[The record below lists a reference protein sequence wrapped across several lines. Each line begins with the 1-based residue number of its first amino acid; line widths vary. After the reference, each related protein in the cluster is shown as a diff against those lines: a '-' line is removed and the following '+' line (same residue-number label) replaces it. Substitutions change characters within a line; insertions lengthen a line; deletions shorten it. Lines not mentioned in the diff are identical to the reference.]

1 MVTHLN
7 FTDGV
12 EQALLTRDLPVI
24 SYYSFFLLGYEVF
37 SKGQWNG
44 ERLKRM
50 PKAWDETRVRNALNN
65 MEKRR
70 ALVPDEDFKSNIW
83 RVTQSTRAGSA
94 EEVAC
99 IADPFCYVSHLS
111 AMQKYSLT
119 ERSPKA
125 LHLTTPARPIWNE
138 MRDEKMRNDSTKMG
152 KIKPPLNLPGFRK
165 ELRRRPVVLHVSSHP
180 WKPVALA
187 GEETRVTSPG
197 QTFADMVARPELCG
211 GMRHV
216 MDVWEREAEF
226 WIPEIV
232 DAVDQLDS
240 QIAKVR
246 AGYLLSEMMGIE
258 VPALEQWQRYAQR
271 GGSRKLDPDGDYAPV
286 YSERWMISLNV

>member
-1 MVTHLN
+1 MGLRMN
-7 FTDGV
+7 FTDGI
-12 EQALLTRDLPVI
+12 EQALLSRNLPII
-24 SYYSFFLLGYEVF
+24 SYYTFFLLGYEVF
-37 SKGQWNG
+37 SKGEWNG

-50 PKAWDETRVRNALNN
+50 PKAWDEGRVRNALNN

-83 RVTQSTRAGSA
+83 RVTQSTRAGTA

-138 MRDEKMRNDSTKMG
+138 MRDEKILADSTSFG
-152 KIKPPLNLPGFRK
+152 RVRPPFHLPGFR
-165 ELRRRPVVLHVSSHP
+165 EVLRRRPVVLHVTSHP
-180 WKPVALA
+180 WKPVKVS
-187 GEETRVTSPG
+187 GEETRMTSPG
-197 QTFADMVARPELCG
+197 QTFADMVTRPELCG

-216 MDVWEREAEF
+216 MDVWTKEAEY
-226 WIPEIV
+226 WIDEIV

-240 QIAKVR
+240 KIGKVR
-246 AGYLLSEMMGIE
+246 AGYLLSEFLGID
-258 VPALEQWQRYAQR
+258 VPALERWEQFTQR
-271 GGSRKLDPDGDYAPV
+271 GGSRKLDPEGEYAPV